1 MLQTFRNE
9 EFGEIR
15 TVKLDGV
22 PWFVGKD
29 VAEALGYKN
38 HSKAIADHVDEED
51 KLDSKPISMADDV
64 GELNNKTL
72 SSLGQRGGILIN
84 ESGLYSLIM
93 SSKLPSAKAFKRWVT
108 SEVLPA
114 IRETGAYMINTD
126 DSDTPM
132 HFMSIGEC
140 ISVARLLAHCPRER
154 LGLVTKVLS
163 FGGLDFR
170 NDVEVTGEQF
180 VDTSDIGARLLE
192 TKDRYQMTYA
202 ELCRRTGLPRQT
214 LCYYVHGQ
222 RFPRPDRYKHLI
234 NCLSRIATEE
244 DSLHVVV
251 DYTE

>member
-29 VAEALGYKN
+29 VAEALGYKDPP
-38 HSKAIADHVDEED
+38 KALRDHVDSED
-51 KLDSKPISMADDV
+51 KQSLDDIKKV
-64 GELNNKTL
+64 GDSPTL
-72 SSLGQRGGILIN
+72 DETITGHPQTILIN

-114 IRETGAYMINTD
+114 IRETGAYIANTE
-126 DSDTPM
+126 DSESPM
-132 HFMSIGEC
+132 RFMSAGEC

-154 LGLVTKVLS
+154 LGLVTKVLA
-163 FGGLDFR
+163 FGGLDIR
-170 NDVEVTGEQF
+170 STVEVTGEQF

-192 TKDRYQMTYA
+192 AKERYQMSYT
-202 ELCRRTGLPRQT
+202 ELCRRTGLNRQT
-214 LCYYVHGQ
+214 ISYYVHGQ

-234 NCLSRIATEE
+234 NCLSRIASEE

>member
-15 TVKLDGV
+15 TIKIDGV

-29 VAEALGYKN
+29 VAEALGYKTPK
-38 HSKAIADHVDEED
+38 KAILDHVDDED
-51 KLDSKPISMADDV
+51 KQSLDSIKKGS
-64 GELNNKTL
+64 KTEPFEDPSDTL
-72 SSLGQRGGILIN
+72 DGHPQTILIN

-114 IRETGAYMINTD
+114 IRETGAYIANTE
-126 DSDTPM
+126 DSESPM
-132 HFMSIGEC
+132 RFMSAGEC

-154 LGLVTKVLS
+154 LGLVTKVLA
-163 FGGLDFR
+163 FGGLDIR
-170 NDVEVTGEQF
+170 STVEVTGEQL

-192 TKDRYQMTYA
+192 TKERYQMSYT
-202 ELCRRTGLPRQT
+202 ELCQRTGLNRQT
-214 LCYYVHGQ
+214 ISYYVHGQ

-234 NCLSRIATEE
+234 NCLSRIAAEE

-251 DYTE
+251 DFTE